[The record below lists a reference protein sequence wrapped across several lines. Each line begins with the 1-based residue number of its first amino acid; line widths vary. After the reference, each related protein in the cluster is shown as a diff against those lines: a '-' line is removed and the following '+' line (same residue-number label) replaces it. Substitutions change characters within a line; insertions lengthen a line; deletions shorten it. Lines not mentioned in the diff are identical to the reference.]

1 MAQVCNSSTGEVEK
15 GKLKSVDSLGY
26 TFALKKKKNYSSLL
40 SKVLDVL
47 LVDYPMLGNTEKQLF
62 LCVLSGRAS
71 LTGSQPFG
79 FWK

>member
-26 TFALKKKKNYSSLL
+26 TFALKKKKKKNYSSLL

-47 LVDYPMLGNTEKQLF
+47 LVDYPMLGSTEK
-62 LCVLSGRAS
+62 
-71 LTGSQPFG
+71 
-79 FWK
+79 